1 MSTEIIYTDGAC
13 SKNGTVNASG
23 GFGMFIA
30 KSSLLNAPLKL
41 NQKGK
46 QMSLKNETVSEVY
59 YVTNIRMEGLAIV
72 STLALYADMLILR
85 KSNST
90 NILDRLNSIDPFNTN
105 DMKVKYLP
113 KELKI
118 NKNQSSDVTIE
129 IVTDSLFWIN
139 VIETWMP
146 NWIKKNILFEKKNVD
161 ILLMLHYFWE
171 LFIQNNITVKLTHV
185 KSHQKGKRTEH
196 ADGNDVADVLAT
208 SSVNNTNHL
217 FQLK

>member
-1 MSTEIIYTDGAC
+1 
-13 SKNGTVNASG
+13 
-23 GFGMFIA
+23 
-30 KSSLLNAPLKL
+30 
-41 NQKGK
+41 
-46 QMSLKNETVSEVY
+46 
-59 YVTNIRMEGLAIV
+59 
-72 STLALYADMLILR
+72 MLILR